1 MKTEYIIN
9 NFIKE
14 EFKNDIQKVVRLA
27 DDTVIFV
34 DEKALD
40 KVKMADE
47 GYSVK
52 TFGVRYRVMSD
63 DMKTV
68 TVQYLIPNEVLT
80 LAKTRGKEFAGIK
93 LPVGVLTND
102 QTPKFGV
109 WLKMYPNFQQIGTN
123 DRGEIVLRD
132 RKDFQ
137 PMTGAVINSNNTIIM
152 GRAERLVTRLS
163 KEDSAKDCEE
173 ADA

>member
-1 MKTEYIIN
+1 MIMKTEYIIN

-80 LAKTRGKEFAGIK
+80 LAKTRGKEFVEIK
-93 LPVGVLTND
+93 RFRMAKICAVKGPVRTAAPY
-102 QTPKFGV
+102 Q
-109 WLKMYPNFQQIGTN
+109 
-123 DRGEIVLRD
+123 
-132 RKDFQ
+132 
-137 PMTGAVINSNNTIIM
+137 
-152 GRAERLVTRLS
+152 
-163 KEDSAKDCEE
+163 
-173 ADA
+173 